1 MARSLLLFLL
11 ICFYGAHTTR
21 AQWTAKDSLWLE
33 GILSGKDTLRLNPE
47 TMDAIRGGSFLNREK
62 PNTPMMEASPE
73 IPLVKDFKEYLQ
85 LKDST
90 REGRIA
96 VTNLPSFLFI
106 RFYNPEMPRSRYQ
119 VSEQFDD
126 YMKQALSM
134 YKTSAGHDFVHVLN
148 MAFSP
153 EYRQWIRNQKRAK
166 LLKYYNEL
174 PSPVVHE
181 KMKTYRAAHPENFQD
196 LNKSKKKPLPLPLV
210 RSSKKDSL
218 STNQSSSVPDS
229 TSLAI
234 PVDSLE
240 YKMPPN

>member
-1 MARSLLLFLL
+1 MSRSLLLFILFC
-11 ICFYGAHTTR
+11 IYGTHTVR

-47 TMDAIRGGSFLNREK
+47 TMDAIRGGTFLNREK
-62 PNTPMMEASPE
+62 HNTPMMEASPE
-73 IPLVKDFKEYLQ
+73 MPLIKDFKEYLQ

-96 VTNLPSFLFI
+96 ISQLPAYIFL
-106 RFYNPEMPRSRYQ
+106 RFYNPEMPRARYE

-126 YMKQALSM
+126 YVRSALDS

-153 EYRQWIRNQKRAK
+153 EYRQWVRNQKRAQS
-166 LLKYYNEL
+166 LKYYMDIPTPAL
-174 PSPVVHE
+174 HQ
-181 KMKTYRAAHPENFQD
+181 KMKKHRQD
-196 LNKSKKKPLPLPLV
+196 NPDHYLDINRSKKKALPLPLV

-218 STNQSSSVPDS
+218 STNQPSSVPDS
-229 TSLAI
+229 TSLVI
-234 PVDSLE
+234 PVDSLG
-240 YKMPPN
+240 YKKQPN